1 MMAASKTT
9 RTPAAHSSSKPLE
22 VEIWTKS
29 GLQRFCEGGRKQF
42 LSAHDQLLVTA
53 DELEQ
58 ALRTLPGH
66 AGLFGVDTRSVARRV
81 VKPLRHAAGLSHET
95 AIAIQSTWR
104 AYLGLVDGP
113 LQGQRHGGKVWNP
126 ND

>member
-1 MMAASKTT
+1 MAAKTT
-9 RTPAAHSSSKPLE
+9 TPAAHGGKPLE

-29 GLQRFCEGGRKQF
+29 GLQRFAEGGRKQF
-42 LSAHDQLLVTA
+42 LGAHDQLLVTA

-66 AGLFGVDTRSVARRV
+66 AGLFGVDTRHVARRV
-81 VKPLRHAAGLSHET
+81 VKPLRHAAGLSYET
-95 AIAIQSTWR
+95 AIAIQSTWT
-104 AYLGLVDGP
+104 AYMRLVDGP
-113 LQGQRHGGKVWNP
+113 LQGQRAGGKVWKP